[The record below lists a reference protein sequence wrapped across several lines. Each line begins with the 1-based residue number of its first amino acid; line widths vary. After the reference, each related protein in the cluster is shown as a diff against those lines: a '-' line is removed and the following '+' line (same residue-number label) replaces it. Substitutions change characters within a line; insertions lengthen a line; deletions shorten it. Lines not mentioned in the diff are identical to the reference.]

1 MNAPIPRDIPLPLPA
16 GEGLLEF
23 LLIVSFI
30 VHIVF
35 VHLMLGG
42 SIFSLIC
49 QIKGLKTPDFEKV
62 AYAIMRTITVNK
74 SLAVVMGVAP
84 LLLINTLYAPQ
95 FYASSALIGDAWMS
109 VVPLVTIAFLIA
121 YAHKFW
127 WNHFVNIR
135 ELHIGIALME
145 TLLFLTIPL
154 IFMTNVNLMLFP
166 ERWPDVKGFFS
177 AMLLP
182 NVIQRYLHFVTASV
196 LFGALFLV
204 WLVGR
209 RGFVDEVALSAQ
221 RIAEVRRFFYVFAF
235 GAVIVQI
242 LTGLI
247 VLVSLPANGM
257 SWEIVLLLL
266 LGGGIALP
274 AIGWMWQDLQDQEGS
289 GFKYFNR
296 VVLMF
301 VGSVVIMGMARHEYR
316 ENALADHKTAIAL
329 KTANYQAA
337 VTQAR
342 NDAEFSKNNRVA
354 ANEPSGAA
362 DFKQYCSA
370 CHHPELP
377 TVGPALQE
385 IKDAYAGNPEGI
397 AAWTK
402 APGKKR
408 PDSMRMP
415 GFPQLSD
422 QQLMDIANYML
433 DTH

>member
-42 SIFSLIC
+42 SVFSLIC
-49 QIKGLKTPDFEKV
+49 QIKGLKTPVFEKV
-62 AYAIMRTITVNK
+62 AYFIMRTITVNK

-95 FYASSALIGDAWMS
+95 FYSSSALIGDAWMS
-109 VVPLVTIAFLIA
+109 VIPMVIVAFLIA

-127 WNHFVNIR
+127 WNHFVNIS
-135 ELHIGIALME
+135 ELHIGIAMME

-154 IFMTNVNLMLFP
+154 IFMTNINLMLFP

-196 LFGALFLV
+196 LFGSLFLV
-204 WLVGR
+204 WLTGGR
-209 RGFVDEVALSAQ
+209 HFAEYIEQDAPK
-221 RIAEVRRFFYVFAF
+221 IAEVRRFFYVFAF
-235 GAVIVQI
+235 GAVIVQV

-247 VLVSLPANGM
+247 VLVSLPSNGM
-257 SWEIVLLLL
+257 SWKVVLLLL
-266 LGGGIALP
+266 LGGAPALP
-274 AIGWMWQDLQDQEGS
+274 AVWWMWRDLQAEDNGL
-289 GFKYFNR
+289 GHFKR
-296 VVLMF
+296 VVAVF
-301 VGSVVIMGMARHEYR
+301 VVSVVVMAGARHEYR
-316 ENALADHKTAIAL
+316 ENALADHKAAIAL

-337 VTQAR
+337 ATQAR
-342 NDAEFSKNNRVA
+342 NDAEFKANTRIA
-354 ANEPSGAA
+354 ANEPPGAA
-362 DFKQYCSA
+362 DFKQYCAA

-385 IKDAYAGNPEGI
+385 IEEIYAGNPDGI
-397 AAWTK
+397 VSWTK

-415 GFPQLSD
+415 GFPQLTD
-422 QQLMDIANYML
+422 RQLHDIAAYML
-433 DTH
+433 DKR

>member
-42 SIFSLIC
+42 SIFSLVC
-49 QIKGLKTPDFEKV
+49 QIKGLKMPVFENV
-62 AYAIMRTITVNK
+62 AYFIMRTITVNK

-109 VVPLVTIAFLIA
+109 VIPLVIAAFLIA

-127 WNHFVNIR
+127 WNHFVNIS

-145 TLLFLTIPL
+145 TLLFLLIPL

-204 WLVGR
+204 WLTGR
-209 RGFVDEVALSAQ
+209 PNFAENMKHDAPG
-221 RIAEVRRFFYVFAF
+221 IAEVRRFFYVFAF
-235 GAVIVQI
+235 GAVIIQV

-247 VLVSLPANGM
+247 VLMSLPSNGM
-257 SWEIVLLLL
+257 SWKIVLLLL
-266 LGGGIALP
+266 LGGAPALP
-274 AIGWMWQDLQDQEGS
+274 ATWWMWRDLQEIDNRFANFNQVVMLFAGS
-289 GFKYFNR
+289 II
-296 VVLMF
+296 
-301 VGSVVIMGMARHEYR
+301 IMGVARHEYR
-316 ENALADHKTAIAL
+316 ANALADHKAAIAQ
-329 KTANYQAA
+329 KTINYQAA
-337 VTQAR
+337 ALQAR
-342 NDAEFSKNNRVA
+342 NDAEFTKNMRA
-354 ANEPSGAA
+354 ADSEPPGSA
-362 DFKQYCSA
+362 DFKQYCAA

-385 IKDAYAGNPEGI
+385 IKALYAGNPEGI
-397 AAWTK
+397 VSWTK

-415 GFPQLSD
+415 GFPQLSQ
-422 QQLMDIANYML
+422 QQLQNIANYML
-433 DTH
+433 EAR

>member
-16 GEGLLEF
+16 GEGLLEL
-23 LLIVSFI
+23 LLIVSF
-30 VHIVF
+30 VAHIVF

-42 SIFSLIC
+42 SVFSLIC
-49 QIKGLKTPDFEKV
+49 QIKGLKEPVFEKV
-62 AYAIMRTITVNK
+62 AYFIMRTITVNK

-95 FYASSALIGDAWMS
+95 FYTSSALIGDAWMS
-109 VVPLVTIAFLIA
+109 VIPLVIVAFLIA

-127 WNHFVNIR
+127 WNHFVNLS

-196 LFGALFLV
+196 LFGALFLA
-204 WLVGR
+204 WLSGR
-209 RGFVDEVALSAQ
+209 PRFAQETNESAS

-235 GAVIVQI
+235 GAVIVQV

-247 VLVSLPANGM
+247 VLVSLPSNGM
-257 SWEIVLLLL
+257 SWKIVLLLM
-266 LGGGIALP
+266 LGGAPALP
-274 AIGWMWQDLQDQEGS
+274 AVWWMWRDLQAPENDFAN
-289 GFKYFNR
+289 FKR
-296 VVLMF
+296 VVALF
-301 VGSVVIMGMARHEYR
+301 AASVVIMVGARHEYR
-316 ENALADHKTAIAL
+316 ENALADHKAAIAL

-337 VTQAR
+337 ATQAR
-342 NDAEFSKNNRVA
+342 NDAEFNAGMRQSA
-354 ANEPSGAA
+354 SEPEGGA
-362 DFKQYCSA
+362 DFKRYCAA

-377 TVGPALQE
+377 TVGPSLQE
-385 IKDAYAGNPEGI
+385 IASLYAGNADGI
-397 AAWTK
+397 VAWTK

-408 PDSMRMP
+408 PDSMAMP

-422 QQLMDIANYML
+422 GQLRDIAAYML
-433 DTH
+433 DKR